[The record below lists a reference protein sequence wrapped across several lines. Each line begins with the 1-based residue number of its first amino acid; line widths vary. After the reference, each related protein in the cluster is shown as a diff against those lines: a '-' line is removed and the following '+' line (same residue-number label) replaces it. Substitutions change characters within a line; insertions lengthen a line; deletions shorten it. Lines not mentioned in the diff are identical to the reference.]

1 MNSYFALRCSAIPA
15 TDTVLTPKAFGP
27 ADPFG
32 AQRRIAWSGADNM
45 AVGHVRWGGTLD
57 CESFPHTELMI
68 VEQGRLTLE
77 GQGTEVREIR
87 VSAGEAVVIG
97 RGQALR
103 IHADGDTRWMFC
115 AVSATTP
122 AALLQRVDLAADL
135 EPSPPP
141 AAEVLLSPEPLCRSH
156 PVLADAPARTRI
168 GLWDSTP
175 YTRKQVPHPVNEL
188 MYILEGK
195 VTLTDQNGRAT
206 EFGPG
211 DCAFVPHSTPCSW
224 HSAVHVRKLYCVQD
238 FNA

>member
-1 MNSYFALRCSAIPA
+1 
-15 TDTVLTPKAFGP
+15 
-27 ADPFG
+27 
-32 AQRRIAWSGADNM
+32 M
-45 AVGHVRWGGTLD
+45 AVGQVFWSGTLD
-57 CESFPHTELMI
+57 CETFPHTELMI
-68 VEQGRLTLE
+68 VEQGHLKLE
-77 GQGTEVREIR
+77 GAGAAVRI
-87 VSAGEAVVIG
+87 SAGEAVVIG

-103 IHADGDTRWMFC
+103 IRADGDTRWIYC
-115 AVSATTP
+115 AVSAAAP
-122 AALLQRVDLAADL
+122 ASLLQQVDLAAEL
-135 EPSPPP
+135 KPSPPP
-141 AAEVLLSPEPLCRSH
+141 AAEVLLSPEPQCRSH

-168 GLWDSTP
+168 GLWDSTA